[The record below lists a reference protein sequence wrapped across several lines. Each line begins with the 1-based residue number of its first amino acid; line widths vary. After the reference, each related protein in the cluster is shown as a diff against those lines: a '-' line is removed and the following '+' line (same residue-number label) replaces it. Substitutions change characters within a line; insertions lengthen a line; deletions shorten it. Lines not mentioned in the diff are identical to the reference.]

1 MLDTRLCRWTVVAC
15 IYAGRHFTERHM
27 QSVCWHEELMVVE
40 RLDEQGVRYNLYY
53 LGPLN
58 LVHEQEA

>member
-1 MLDTRLCRWTVVAC
+1 
-15 IYAGRHFTERHM
+15 
-27 QSVCWHEELMVVE
+27 MVVE
-40 RLDEQGVRYNLYY
+40 RLDEQGVRYNLYC